1 MYVFTQLFSLDFAQR
16 FLGVSKSL
24 CLRTLLIPYFFP
36 RRCSNLLCR
45 QLRGT
50 RFNQATECQLL
61 FADNWVGSCSA
72 VATTYVLTDSL
83 GTVALSLVCKFL
95 IKLLGGMY

>member
-1 MYVFTQLFSLDFAQR
+1 MVPRSFQIPLLENFADTLPFS
-16 FLGVSKSL
+16 
-24 CLRTLLIPYFFP
+24 
-36 RRCSNLLCR
+36 RRRSNLLCS

-61 FADNWVGSCSA
+61 FADNRVGSCST

-83 GTVALSLVCKFL
+83 GTVALSLVCKSL
-95 IKLLGGMY
+95 INLLAIMY